1 MKICLIVIF
10 IAYFTS
16 FPALFQWLNF
26 SRTRIFIVKSA
37 RLYFRFSTSRVEKF
51 INLVLQLLIG
61 FINLASLQVFIY
73 LISREFCLVYF
84 LFMLH
89 PVLLADFAELGEG
102 ILNKLVG
109 PLAIG
114 TWQ

>member
-10 IAYFTS
+10 IADVTS
-16 FPALFQWLNF
+16 FPALFQGLNF
-26 SRTRIFIVKSA
+26 SRTRIFIVKPP
-37 RLYFRFSTSRVEKF
+37 RLYSRFSTSRVEKL
-51 INLVLQLLIG
+51 INLVLQLFIG
-61 FINLASLQVFIY
+61 CFNLASLQLIIY
-73 LISREFCLVYF
+73 LISRNFRLVDF

-89 PVLLADFAELGEG
+89 PVSLADFAELGEG

-114 TWQ
+114 TGQ

>member
-1 MKICLIVIF
+1 
-10 IAYFTS
+10 
-16 FPALFQWLNF
+16 
-26 SRTRIFIVKSA
+26 
-37 RLYFRFSTSRVEKF
+37 
-51 INLVLQLLIG
+51 
-61 FINLASLQVFIY
+61 LQVLIY
-73 LISREFCLVYF
+73 LISREFCLVNF